1 MMFKIGNKLYKEE
14 EDGQLKEYNAFF
26 NRFVPANISHND
38 YIKADKKMMKDDFMQ
53 EYYYIDQN
61 GPDRFG
67 NYHKIYKAL
76 YVDDYVD
83 RFNKM
88 FGNMFSTEEE
98 AIEKY
103 KEIYMGVASDK

>member
-1 MMFKIGNKLYKEE
+1 MKERLLMSQKKNKIYKEE

-26 NRFVPANISHND
+26 NKFVPANISHND
-38 YIKADKKMMKDDFMQ
+38 YIKAEKKMMKDDFMQ

-61 GPDRFG
+61 D
-67 NYHKIYKAL
+67 NHKIYKAL

-88 FGNMFSTEEE
+88 FGNMFSTKEE

-103 KEIYMGVASDK
+103 KEIYTGEASDK